1 MEEVCPDAWFLNY
14 TNPMAILSGYM
25 QRYTKVKTVG
35 LCHSVQVCGES
46 LLRSL
51 GMEDKLEGRKELL
64 AGINHMC
71 WLLTLQ
77 DKNGNDLPSNM
88 VRAYTATPITA
99 AGTYTMFIFD
109 VYPMGSWEG
118 LNETYVFTFNGSSIT
133 SGIEEVK
140 GENGNAKTIYDLT
153 GRRVETITKPG
164 IYIVGGKKVLVK

>member
-1 MEEVCPDAWFLNY
+1 MKITKISPVAGTDIS
-14 TNPMAILSGYM
+14 AIDEFIIEFNQDVTCYA
-25 QRYTKVKTVG
+25 
-35 LCHSVQVCGES
+35 
-46 LLRSL
+46 
-51 GMEDKLEGRKELL
+51 EGFPVYDENG
-64 AGINHMC
+64 AEYAFMVS
-71 WLLTLQ
+71 LQ
-77 DKNGNDLPSNM
+77 DKDGNELPSNM

-164 IYIVGGKKVLVK
+164 IYIVNGKKVLVK